1 MSFCC
6 VFSPG
11 NIPKKIHG
19 QISGGRTH
27 THTPFGNGLAGVHRT
42 RVQNFRIYLPKTAG
56 TSDSLINLGRSPRTS
71 SCLCCCPGGFE
82 VTASRSEGS
91 ALHLLY
97 RTWNCYGRGALGG
110 SRHLVLFRDAG
121 DVSSSGFVHMEWP
134 TEYDIALIE

>member
-1 MSFCC
+1 MLCF
-6 VFSPG
+6 FAGKYPEKNTRP
-11 NIPKKIHG
+11 NIWRKN
-19 QISGGRTH
+19 TH

-82 VTASRSEGS
+82 VTASRSKGS